1 MNWKHAV
8 SLALLLSVSSGASAA
23 SAITYDKDG
32 RYGYSMNQSSLTT
45 AMQQSLHYCAARSR
59 NCGQSA
65 STSSEGYSAIATGTI
80 ALGFALGEKTADAAQ
95 RKAERMCR
103 ERANDCTLALL
114 WRETPPGCT
123 FECRI
128 KKNACRSRIC
138 RRFFVSG
145 GVRGTLC
152 SPNQPSEVVR
162 FFRPGHPQSVSK
174 GVSNSSQIFHLQP
187 LDLAAPMVRR

>member
-59 NCGQSA
+59 NYGQSA

-80 ALGFALGEKTADAAQ
+80 ALGYALGEKTADAAQ

-103 ERANDCTLALL
+103 ERANECTLALL
-114 WRETPPGCT
+114 WRETPPRYV
-123 FECRI
+123 EPPQ
-128 KKNACRSRIC
+128 
-138 RRFFVSG
+138 
-145 GVRGTLC
+145 L
-152 SPNQPSEVVR
+152 
-162 FFRPGHPQSVSK
+162 PGAPATA
-174 GVSNSSQIFHLQP
+174 P
-187 LDLAAPMVRR
+187 AATPAPMPTPATGTDQPG

>member
-8 SLALLLSVSSGASAA
+8 SLALLLSVSSAASAA

-65 STSSEGYSAIATGTI
+65 STTSEGYSAIATGTI

-114 WRETPPGCT
+114 LSL
-123 FECRI
+123 I
-128 KKNACRSRIC
+128 HI
-138 RRFFVSG
+138 
-145 GVRGTLC
+145 
-152 SPNQPSEVVR
+152 
-162 FFRPGHPQSVSK
+162 
-174 GVSNSSQIFHLQP
+174 
-187 LDLAAPMVRR
+187 